1 MRLRAA
7 LTALLLAVGL
17 FAGLAPTSQAAA
29 KVEGSV
35 SVPAVVPWLGAA
47 YQETKIGSDS
57 LTAAAFADACQA
69 DREAHAAGDA
79 EGATHVAAF
88 LAGSENGLDA
98 YVFDLG
104 KEVTGK
110 FRAEGPGAIELVPD
124 AAGAGAINTYD
135 LDLDFFTGADVN
147 AASWDQVSDGL
158 GCPNANLV
166 STDHKCYSHSS
177 KPHEETGCI
186 AGFKDAK
193 KVVHGARYVMI
204 TASLNLVGP
213 MPVYLTHS

>member
-1 MRLRAA
+1 MRIR
-7 LTALLLAVGL
+7 TALVSLFLAVGL
-17 FAGLAPTSQAAA
+17 FAGLAPASQAST
-29 KVEGSV
+29 KVEGAV
-35 SVPAVVPWLGAA
+35 SVPAAVPWLGAA

-79 EGATHVAAF
+79 EGATHVASF
-88 LAGSENGLDA
+88 LESGQNGLDA

-110 FRAEGPGAIELVPD
+110 FRAEGPGAIEIVPD
-124 AAGAGAINTYD
+124 LAGVGAVNTYD
-135 LDLDFFTGADVN
+135 LDLDFFTSPDVD

-166 STDHKCYSHSS
+166 PFGHKCYSHSS
-177 KPHEETGCI
+177 NAHEETGCI
-186 AGFKDAK
+186 TGYKDAK